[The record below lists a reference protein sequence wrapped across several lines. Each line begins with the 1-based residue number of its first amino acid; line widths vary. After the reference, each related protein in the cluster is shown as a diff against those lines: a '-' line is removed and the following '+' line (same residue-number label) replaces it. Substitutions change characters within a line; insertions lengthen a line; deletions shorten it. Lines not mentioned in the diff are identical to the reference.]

1 MIPEI
6 LSIELPNFISE
17 GITIAIVGYV
27 IVFSALVILYFV
39 FTYLSKLINYNI
51 RQKLIK
57 TGKFKQEE
65 KVERIPGDVSAAISL
80 ALYLHYQLHDEESN
94 VITIKRISKSYS
106 PWSSKIYGMRRK

>member
-6 LSIELPNFISE
+6 LFIETPNFIND

-27 IVFSALVILYFV
+27 IVFSALVVLYFV

-51 RQKLIK
+51 RQKLLK
-57 TGKFKQEE
+57 TGKLKEEE

-80 ALYLHYQLHDEESN
+80 ALYLHHQLHDEESN
-94 VITIKRISKSYS
+94 IITIKRISKRYS
-106 PWSSKIYGMRRK
+106 PWNSKIYGMRRR